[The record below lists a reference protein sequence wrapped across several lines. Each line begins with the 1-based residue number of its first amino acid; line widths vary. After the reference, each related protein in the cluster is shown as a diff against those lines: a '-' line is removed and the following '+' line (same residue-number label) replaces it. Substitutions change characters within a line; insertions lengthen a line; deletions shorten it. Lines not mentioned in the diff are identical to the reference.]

1 MSSSMP
7 FKPKQKI
14 MSNKIERIAVDSS
27 MLNAVAYDE
36 EEQILYAEFS
46 NTGNIFAYYEVEKE
60 TFEELLGGGSI
71 GSYMRSFVIGA
82 YGYEK
87 VNRRNFKW

>member
-1 MSSSMP
+1 MS
-7 FKPKQKI
+7 K
-14 MSNKIERIAVDSS
+14 KIERIAVDSS

-46 NTGNIFAYYEVEKE
+46 NTGNIYAYYEVEKE
-60 TFEELLGGGSI
+60 IFEELLEADSVGQF
-71 GSYMRSFVIGA
+71 MRSDIIGV
-82 YGYEK
+82 YGDGK